1 MILLSPN
8 LAPSR
13 FAGAT
18 RTSGIPRWAQYT
30 PIVVPGE
37 GHSIRVNSFLNQ
49 RIRCKLRRPN
59 RSWRVDETYVRVAG
73 SWAYLYRAVDSA
85 GETIDFMLSPKRDLT
100 AAKLFL
106 QLALS
111 TNSGI
116 RPRVINVD
124 GHPAYA
130 RAIAELKQSGELG
143 RRCRCRTSPYLNNII
158 EQDHRFI
165 KKRITT
171 SLGFWSAEAA

>member
-1 MILLSPN
+1 MSRSGVGSRY
-8 LAPSR
+8 AP
-13 FAGAT
+13 
-18 RTSGIPRWAQYT
+18 
-30 PIVVPGE
+30 V
-37 GHSIRVNSFLNQ
+37 LNQ
-49 RIRCKLRRPN
+49 RIRRELRHPN

-85 GETIDFMLSPKRDLT
+85 GETIDFMLSPKQDLT

-111 TNSGI
+111 ANSGI
-116 RPRVINVD
+116 RPRVIDVD

-143 RRCRCRTSPYLNNII
+143 GRCRCRTSPYLLL
-158 EQDHRFI
+158 EQHHRA
-165 KKRITT
+165 R
-171 SLGFWSAEAA
+171 LPVHQEAHYGEPGIPVGGSGMENG